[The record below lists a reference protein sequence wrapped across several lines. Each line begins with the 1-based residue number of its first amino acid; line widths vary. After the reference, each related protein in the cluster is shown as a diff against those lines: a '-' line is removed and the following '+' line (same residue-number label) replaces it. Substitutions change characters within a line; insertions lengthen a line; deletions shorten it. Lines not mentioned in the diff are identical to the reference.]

1 VKTSQA
7 EAQMASRVNSTKH
20 LFKEELVP
28 NLDKLFQKKKKI
40 EQEEKFPY
48 SFCEVL
54 PQHQRTRKPQI
65 NIFN

>member
-28 NLDKLFQKKKKI
+28 NLDKLFQKKKK
-40 EQEEKFPY
+40 
-48 SFCEVL
+48 
-54 PQHQRTRKPQI
+54 
-65 NIFN
+65 